1 MDIDLL
7 SKIVKEL
14 ILDNDEVALPGIGSF
29 IAEIVPSVFS
39 DKGYTINPPYRRL
52 SFRQKGS
59 GDENMVIDFYARC
72 NNIDTPTA
80 SRIIREFLEE
90 MRHVLETKKSI
101 VFPGLGKLRATKEN
115 YFFFVADEDLDI
127 YPEGFGLEPIS
138 LKTHEETPAEV
149 SATMAAL
156 RSILNPEEKEEE
168 AATAK
173 GEEKAAESDVETE
186 AESGRAGEPEEAAE
200 DDAEEATTAP
210 AEANAD
216 EAESNHEEA
225 KVNAADAKMEED
237 GTNASEAET
246 PTTGTEK
253 AAPAEANT
261 EEVEANV
268 NEPATEEVNE
278 PAEVNAPAEPTG
290 DNATSAGSNPLND
303 NDLAI
308 NAKTAENAGP
318 VENTEPEPAEVPM
331 PDNKAGVTRPATATT
346 TTSADTATTTTATT
360 AQATSQKPAGSK
372 TWQVI
377 KWTVIILVILAVTAL
392 LTFII
397 LAHIAPDFIDSIL
410 YTPEELEI
418 LNL

>member
-90 MRHVLETKKSI
+90 MRRVLETKKSI

-149 SATMAAL
+149 SATMAVL
-156 RSILNPEEKEEE
+156 RSILNPEEAET
-168 AATAK
+168 ATAETAK
-173 GEEKAAESDVETE
+173 AEEVN
-186 AESGRAGEPEEAAE
+186 RPEET
-200 DDAEEATTAP
+200 TTAP
-210 AEANAD
+210 AEAN
-216 EAESNHEEA
+216 
-225 KVNAADAKMEED
+225 
-237 GTNASEAET
+237 
-246 PTTGTEK
+246 
-253 AAPAEANT
+253 
-261 EEVEANV
+261 
-268 NEPATEEVNE
+268 VNE
-278 PAEVNAPAEPTG
+278 PAEVNAPAEQTE
-290 DNATSAGSNPLND
+290 DNATPAGDNPVNVND
-303 NDLAI
+303 VAA
-308 NAKTAENAGP
+308 NAKT
-318 VENTEPEPAEVPM
+318 VENTESE
-331 PDNKAGVTRPATATT
+331 
-346 TTSADTATTTTATT
+346 TSATT
-360 AQATSQKPAGSK
+360 ARTTSRKPAGSK

>member
-156 RSILNPEEKEEE
+156 RSILNPEEAETVTAETATEETATE
-168 AATAK
+168 ETATEETAK
-173 GEEKAAESDVETE
+173 AKEVN
-186 AESGRAGEPEEAAE
+186 RPEEATA
-200 DDAEEATTAP
+200 AP
-210 AEANAD
+210 AEGNAKEAVANQ
-216 EAESNHEEA
+216 EEA
-225 KVNAADAKMEED
+225 KVNAADAKMKED
-237 GTNASEAET
+237 GTNASETET
-246 PTTGTEK
+246 QTADTEE

-261 EEVEANV
+261 EEVEVNV
-268 NEPATEEVNE
+268 NEPVTEEVNE
-278 PAEVNAPAEPTG
+278 PAEVNAPAEQTE
-290 DNATSAGSNPLND
+290 DNATPSGDNPVND
-303 NDLAI
+303 NDLAA
-308 NAKTAENAGP
+308 NVETAEN
-318 VENTEPEPAEVPM
+318 TESE
-331 PDNKAGVTRPATATT
+331 TSATT
-346 TTSADTATTTTATT
+346 VQTTSR
-360 AQATSQKPAGSK
+360 KPAGSK

>member
-90 MRHVLETKKSI
+90 MRRVLETKKSI

-149 SATMAAL
+149 SATMAVL
-156 RSILNPEEKEEE
+156 RSILNPEEAET
-168 AATAK
+168 ATAETAK
-173 GEEKAAESDVETE
+173 AEEVN
-186 AESGRAGEPEEAAE
+186 RPEET
-200 DDAEEATTAP
+200 TTAP
-210 AEANAD
+210 AEANQ
-216 EAESNHEEA
+216 EEA

-237 GTNASEAET
+237 GTNASETET
-246 PTTGTEK
+246 QTTDTEE
-253 AAPAEANT
+253 AAPAEANA
-261 EEVEANV
+261 EEAEANV
-268 NEPATEEVNE
+268 NEPATEEVN
-278 PAEVNAPAEPTG
+278 APAEQTE
-290 DNATSAGSNPLND
+290 DNATPAGDNPVNV
-303 NDLAI
+303 NDLAT
-308 NAKTAENAGP
+308 NAKTAENAETA
-318 VENTEPEPAEVPM
+318 ENTESEPAEVPM
-331 PDNKAGVTRPATATT
+331 TDNKSGATMPATT
-346 TTSADTATTTTATT
+346 TTSTATT
-360 AQATSQKPAGSK
+360 ARTTSQKPAGSK

>member
-90 MRHVLETKKSI
+90 MRRVLETKKSI

-186 AESGRAGEPEEAAE
+186 AESGRADEPEEAAKDE
-200 DDAEEATTAP
+200 AEETTTAP
-210 AEANAD
+210 ADTNA
-216 EAESNHEEA
+216 EET
-225 KVNAADAKMEED
+225 DAKMAEAKA
-237 GTNASEAET
+237 NASETET
-246 PTTGTEK
+246 QTTDTEE

-261 EEVEANV
+261 EEVEVNV
-268 NEPATEEVNE
+268 NELATEEVNE
-278 PAEVNAPAEPTG
+278 PAEVNAPAEPTEDKATPSG
-290 DNATSAGSNPLND
+290 DNPVIV
-303 NDLAI
+303 NDLAA
-308 NAKTAENAGP
+308 NAETAENTKS
-318 VENTEPEPAEVPM
+318 ETS
-331 PDNKAGVTRPATATT
+331 ATT
-346 TTSADTATTTTATT
+346 V
-360 AQATSQKPAGSK
+360 QATSQKPAGSK

-377 KWTVIILVILAVTAL
+377 KWIVIILVILAVTAL

>member
-90 MRHVLETKKSI
+90 MRRVLETKKSI

-156 RSILNPEEKEEE
+156 RSILNPEE
-168 AATAK
+168 
-173 GEEKAAESDVETE
+173 AETVT
-186 AESGRAGEPEEAAE
+186 
-200 DDAEEATTAP
+200 EEATAAP
-210 AEANAD
+210 AEDNAKEAVANQ
-216 EAESNHEEA
+216 EEA

-237 GTNASEAET
+237 GTNANEAET
-246 PTTGTEK
+246 QTAGIEE

-261 EEVEANV
+261 EEVEADV

-278 PAEVNAPAEPTG
+278 PAEVNVPAEPTE
-290 DNATSAGSNPLND
+290 DNATPTGDNPVNINNLTAN
-303 NDLAI
+303 AKTGE
-308 NAKTAENAGP
+308 NAKTAENTKS
-318 VENTEPEPAEVPM
+318 ETAEVPM
-331 PDNKAGVTRPATATT
+331 TDNKSGATMPATT
-346 TTSADTATTTTATT
+346 TTSTATTV
-360 AQATSQKPAGSK
+360 QATSQKPAGSK

>member
-156 RSILNPEEKEEE
+156 RSILNPEEAETV
-168 AATAK
+168 TA
-173 GEEKAAESDVETE
+173 ETAE
-186 AESGRAGEPEEAAE
+186 
-200 DDAEEATTAP
+200 AEEATTAP

-216 EAESNHEEA
+216 EAEANQEEA

-237 GTNASEAET
+237 GTNASETETQTAET
-246 PTTGTEK
+246 EE

-261 EEVEANV
+261 EEVEVNV
-268 NEPATEEVNE
+268 NEPAK
-278 PAEVNAPAEPTG
+278 VNAPAEQTE
-290 DNATSAGSNPLND
+290 DNATPAGDNPVNI
-303 NDLAI
+303 NDLAA
-308 NAKTAENAGP
+308 NAKTAENAET
-318 VENTEPEPAEVPM
+318 VENTEPETAEVPM
-331 PDNKAGVTRPATATT
+331 TDNKSGATMPAATTTSTATT
-346 TTSADTATTTTATT
+346 V
-360 AQATSQKPAGSK
+360 QATSKKPAGSK

>member
-59 GDENMVIDFYARC
+59 GNENMVIDFYARC

-156 RSILNPEEKEEE
+156 RSILNPEEEIEE
-168 AATAK
+168 ANKPAETAEATN
-173 GEEKAAESDVETE
+173 
-186 AESGRAGEPEEAAE
+186 
-200 DDAEEATTAP
+200 AEEATTAP
-210 AEANAD
+210 AE
-216 EAESNHEEA
+216 
-225 KVNAADAKMEED
+225 VNAEVAETDPEKNEVNAEEADAKGAENEEE
-237 GTNASEAET
+237 TAEVNASETET
-246 PTTGTEK
+246 QTAGTEE

-261 EEVEANV
+261 EEVEV
-268 NEPATEEVNE
+268 NVNE

-290 DNATSAGSNPLND
+290 DNATPAGDNPVNV
-303 NDLAI
+303 NDLAA
-308 NAKTAENAGP
+308 NAETAENTKS
-318 VENTEPEPAEVPM
+318 ETAEVPM
-331 PDNKAGVTRPATATT
+331 TDNKSGATMPATT
-346 TTSADTATTTTATT
+346 TTSTATTV
-360 AQATSQKPAGSK
+360 QASSQKPAGSK

>member
-156 RSILNPEEKEEE
+156 RSILNPEEEIEE
-168 AATAK
+168 ANKPAETAEATN
-173 GEEKAAESDVETE
+173 
-186 AESGRAGEPEEAAE
+186 
-200 DDAEEATTAP
+200 AEEATTAP
-210 AEANAD
+210 SE
-216 EAESNHEEA
+216 
-225 KVNAADAKMEED
+225 VNAEVAETDQEKNEVNAEKADAKGAENEEETTE
-237 GTNASEAET
+237 TNASEAET
-246 PTTGTEK
+246 QTAGTAE

-261 EEVEANV
+261 EEVEVNA
-268 NEPATEEVNE
+268 NEPATEEINA

-290 DNATSAGSNPLND
+290 DNATPAGDNPVND
-303 NDLAI
+303 NDLAA
-308 NAKTAENAGP
+308 NVETAEN
-318 VENTEPEPAEVPM
+318 TESEPAEVPM
-331 PDNKAGVTRPATATT
+331 TDNKSGATMPATT
-346 TTSADTATTTTATT
+346 TTSTATTATT
-360 AQATSQKPAGSK
+360 VQASSQKPAGSK

>member
-173 GEEKAAESDVETE
+173 GEEKAAESRR
-186 AESGRAGEPEEAAE
+186 AEKPEEAAE
-200 DDAEEATTAP
+200 DEAEEATTAPAP

-216 EAESNHEEA
+216 EAEANHEEA

-237 GTNASEAET
+237 GTNASETET
-246 PTTGTEK
+246 QTTDTEE
-253 AAPAEANT
+253 AAPAEANI

-268 NEPATEEVNE
+268 NEPVTE
-278 PAEVNAPAEPTG
+278 EVNAPAEPTE
-290 DNATSAGSNPLND
+290 DNATPSGDNPVNV
-303 NDLAI
+303 NDLAA
-308 NAKTAENAGP
+308 NAKTVKNAGP
-318 VENTEPEPAEVPM
+318 AENTESKPAEVPM
-331 PDNKAGVTRPATATT
+331 TDNKSGATMPATT
-346 TTSADTATTTTATT
+346 TTSTATT

>member
-90 MRHVLETKKSI
+90 MRRVLETKKSI

-156 RSILNPEEKEEE
+156 RSILNPEEAETVTEE
-168 AATAK
+168 T
-173 GEEKAAESDVETE
+173 
-186 AESGRAGEPEEAAE
+186 
-200 DDAEEATTAP
+200 TTAP

-216 EAESNHEEA
+216 EAEANQEET

-237 GTNASEAET
+237 EANASETET
-246 PTTGTEK
+246 PTTNTEE
-253 AAPAEANT
+253 AAPADTNT
-261 EEVEANV
+261 EEAGANV
-268 NEPATEEVNE
+268 NEPATEEVN
-278 PAEVNAPAEPTG
+278 VPAEPTG
-290 DNATSAGSNPLND
+290 DNATLSGDNPVNV
-303 NDLAI
+303 NDLAA
-308 NAKTAENAGP
+308 NAETAEN
-318 VENTEPEPAEVPM
+318 TKSEPAEVPM
-331 PDNKAGVTRPATATT
+331 TDNKSGATMPATT
-346 TTSADTATTTTATT
+346 TTSTATT

-397 LAHIAPDFIDSIL
+397 LAHIAPDFIDTIL

>member
-52 SFRQKGS
+52 SFRQKES
-59 GDENMVIDFYARC
+59 GDENMLIDFYARC

-156 RSILNPEEKEEE
+156 RSILNPEEEIEE
-168 AATAK
+168 ANKPAETAEATN
-173 GEEKAAESDVETE
+173 
-186 AESGRAGEPEEAAE
+186 
-200 DDAEEATTAP
+200 AEEATTAP
-210 AEANAD
+210 SE
-216 EAESNHEEA
+216 
-225 KVNAADAKMEED
+225 VNAEVAETDQEKNEVNAEKADAKGAENEEETTE
-237 GTNASEAET
+237 TNASEAET
-246 PTTGTEK
+246 QTAGTAE

-261 EEVEANV
+261 EEVEVNT
-268 NEPATEEVNE
+268 NEPATEEINA

-290 DNATSAGSNPLND
+290 DNATPAGDNPVNV
-303 NDLAI
+303 NDLAA
-308 NAKTAENAGP
+308 NAKTAKNAET
-318 VENTEPEPAEVPM
+318 VENTESEPAEVPM
-331 PDNKAGVTRPATATT
+331 TDDKSGATMPATT
-346 TTSADTATTTTATT
+346 TTSTATT

>member
-90 MRHVLETKKSI
+90 MRRVLETKKSI

-149 SATMAAL
+149 SATMAVL
-156 RSILNPEEKEEE
+156 RSILNPEEAET
-168 AATAK
+168 ATAETAK
-173 GEEKAAESDVETE
+173 AEEVN
-186 AESGRAGEPEEAAE
+186 RPEET
-200 DDAEEATTAP
+200 TTAP
-210 AEANAD
+210 AEANQ
-216 EAESNHEEA
+216 EEA

-237 GTNASEAET
+237 GTNASETET
-246 PTTGTEK
+246 QTTDTEE
-253 AAPAEANT
+253 AAPAEANA
-261 EEVEANV
+261 EEAEANV
-268 NEPATEEVNE
+268 NEPAEQTE
-278 PAEVNAPAEPTG
+278 
-290 DNATSAGSNPLND
+290 DNATPAGDNPVNV
-303 NDLAI
+303 NDLAA
-308 NAKTAENAGP
+308 NAETVDNAGPAENA
-318 VENTEPEPAEVPM
+318 EPEPAEVPM
-331 PDNKAGVTRPATATT
+331 TDNKSGATMPATT
-346 TTSADTATTTTATT
+346 TTSTTTTART
-360 AQATSQKPAGSK
+360 TSQKPAGSK

>member
-90 MRHVLETKKSI
+90 MRRVLETKKSI

-186 AESGRAGEPEEAAE
+186 AESGRAEEPEEAAE
-200 DDAEEATTAP
+200 DEAEEATTAP
-210 AEANAD
+210 AN
-216 EAESNHEEA
+216 
-225 KVNAADAKMEED
+225 
-237 GTNASEAET
+237 T
-246 PTTGTEK
+246 
-253 AAPAEANT
+253 NT

-268 NEPATEEVNE
+268 NEPATEEANE
-278 PAEVNAPAEPTG
+278 PAEVNIPAEPTG
-290 DNATSAGSNPLND
+290 DNAMPAGDNPVND
-303 NDLAI
+303 NDLAA
-308 NAKTAENAGP
+308 NAETAENTKS
-318 VENTEPEPAEVPM
+318 ETS
-331 PDNKAGVTRPATATT
+331 TT
-346 TTSADTATTTTATT
+346 TG
-360 AQATSQKPAGSK
+360 QATSQKPAGSK

>member
-156 RSILNPEEKEEE
+156 RSILNPEETET
-168 AATAK
+168 ATA
-173 GEEKAAESDVETE
+173 ETAE
-186 AESGRAGEPEEAAE
+186 AETVT
-200 DDAEEATTAP
+200 EEATAAP

-216 EAESNHEEA
+216 EAEANQEEA

-246 PTTGTEK
+246 QTAGTEE

-268 NEPATEEVNE
+268 NESATE
-278 PAEVNAPAEPTG
+278 EVNAPAEPTS
-290 DNATSAGSNPLND
+290 DNATPSGDNPVNV
-303 NDLAI
+303 NDLAA
-308 NAKTAENAGP
+308 NAETAEN
-318 VENTEPEPAEVPM
+318 TESKPAEVPM
-331 PDNKAGVTRPATATT
+331 TDNKSGATMPATT
-346 TTSADTATTTTATT
+346 TTSTATT

>member
-90 MRHVLETKKSI
+90 MRRVLETKKSI

-156 RSILNPEEKEEE
+156 RSILNPEEAETVTEE
-168 AATAK
+168 TAK
-173 GEEKAAESDVETE
+173 
-186 AESGRAGEPEEAAE
+186 
-200 DDAEEATTAP
+200 AEEV
-210 AEANAD
+210 
-216 EAESNHEEA
+216 

-246 PTTGTEK
+246 PTTDTEE
-253 AAPAEANT
+253 AAPAEANA
-261 EEVEANV
+261 EEAEANV

-290 DNATSAGSNPLND
+290 DKAMPAGDNPVND
-303 NDLAI
+303 NDLAA
-308 NAKTAENAGP
+308 NAETAEK
-318 VENTEPEPAEVPM
+318 TESEPAEVPM
-331 PDNKAGVTRPATATT
+331 TDNKSGATMPATTTATATT
-346 TTSADTATTTTATT
+346 ATGTTTTTVQT
-360 AQATSQKPAGSK
+360 TSQKPAGSK
-372 TWQVI
+372 TWQAI

>member
-156 RSILNPEEKEEE
+156 RSILNPEEAET
-168 AATAK
+168 ATAETAK
-173 GEEKAAESDVETE
+173 AEEVN
-186 AESGRAGEPEEAAE
+186 RPEET
-200 DDAEEATTAP
+200 TTAP
-210 AEANAD
+210 AEAN
-216 EAESNHEEA
+216 EEEA

-237 GTNASEAET
+237 GTNASETET
-246 PTTGTEK
+246 QTTDTEE
-253 AAPAEANT
+253 AAPAEANA
-261 EEVEANV
+261 EEAEAN
-268 NEPATEEVNE
+268 VNE
-278 PAEVNAPAEPTG
+278 PAEVNAPAEPTE
-290 DNATSAGSNPLND
+290 DNATPAGDNPVNV
-303 NDLAI
+303 NDLAA
-308 NAKTAENAGP
+308 NAKT
-318 VENTEPEPAEVPM
+318 VENTKSE
-331 PDNKAGVTRPATATT
+331 TSATT
-346 TTSADTATTTTATT
+346 IRTTSR
-360 AQATSQKPAGSK
+360 KPAGSK
-372 TWQVI
+372 TWQAI

>member
-52 SFRQKGS
+52 SFRQIGS

-90 MRHVLETKKSI
+90 MRRVLETKKSI

-138 LKTHEETPAEV
+138 LKTHEETPTEV

-156 RSILNPEEKEEE
+156 RSILNPEEAETV
-168 AATAK
+168 TA
-173 GEEKAAESDVETE
+173 E
-186 AESGRAGEPEEAAE
+186 AEET
-200 DDAEEATTAP
+200 TTAP

-216 EAESNHEEA
+216 EAEANQEKNEVNDEE
-225 KVNAADAKMEED
+225 ADAKGAENEEE
-237 GTNASEAET
+237 TAEANASEAEPQT
-246 PTTGTEK
+246 AGTEE

-261 EEVEANV
+261 EEVEVNV
-268 NEPATEEVNE
+268 NEPVTEEVNE
-278 PAEVNAPAEPTG
+278 PAEVNAPAKPTG
-290 DNATSAGSNPLND
+290 DNATPAGDNPVNV
-303 NDLAI
+303 NDLAA
-308 NAKTAENAGP
+308 NAKTAENAETA
-318 VENTEPEPAEVPM
+318 ENTKSEPAEVPM
-331 PDNKAGVTRPATATT
+331 TDDKSGATIPATT
-346 TTSADTATTTTATT
+346 TTSTATT

-397 LAHIAPDFIDSIL
+397 LAHIAPDFIDTIL

>member
-90 MRHVLETKKSI
+90 MRRVLETKKSI

-156 RSILNPEEKEEE
+156 RSILNPEEAETV
-168 AATAK
+168 TA
-173 GEEKAAESDVETE
+173 E
-186 AESGRAGEPEEAAE
+186 
-200 DDAEEATTAP
+200 TTAAS

-216 EAESNHEEA
+216 EAEANQEEV

-237 GTNASEAET
+237 GTNASETET
-246 PTTGTEK
+246 QTTDTEE
-253 AAPAEANT
+253 AAPAEANA
-261 EEVEANV
+261 EEAEANV
-268 NEPATEEVNE
+268 NEPATEEVNA
-278 PAEVNAPAEPTG
+278 PAEVNVPAEQTE
-290 DNATSAGSNPLND
+290 DNATPAGDDPVNV
-303 NDLAI
+303 NDLAA
-308 NAKTAENAGP
+308 NAKT
-318 VENTEPEPAEVPM
+318 VENTESE
-331 PDNKAGVTRPATATT
+331 
-346 TTSADTATTTTATT
+346 TSATT
-360 AQATSQKPAGSK
+360 ARTTSQKPAGSK

-377 KWTVIILVILAVTAL
+377 KWTVIILMILAVTAL

>member
-90 MRHVLETKKSI
+90 MRRVLETKKSI

-149 SATMAAL
+149 SATMAVL
-156 RSILNPEEKEEE
+156 RSILNPEEAET
-168 AATAK
+168 ATAETAK
-173 GEEKAAESDVETE
+173 AEEVN
-186 AESGRAGEPEEAAE
+186 RPEET
-200 DDAEEATTAP
+200 TTAP
-210 AEANAD
+210 AEANQ
-216 EAESNHEEA
+216 EEA
-225 KVNAADAKMEED
+225 TVNAADAKMEED
-237 GTNASEAET
+237 GTNASETET
-246 PTTGTEK
+246 QTTDTEE
-253 AAPAEANT
+253 AAPAEANA
-261 EEVEANV
+261 EEAEAN
-268 NEPATEEVNE
+268 VNE
-278 PAEVNAPAEPTG
+278 PAEVNAPAEQTE
-290 DNATSAGSNPLND
+290 DNATPAGDNPVNV
-303 NDLAI
+303 NDLAA
-308 NAKTAENAGP
+308 NAKTVENAGP
-318 VENTEPEPAEVPM
+318 AENTKSEPAEVPM
-331 PDNKAGVTRPATATT
+331 TDNKSGATMPATT
-346 TTSADTATTTTATT
+346 TTSTATTV
-360 AQATSQKPAGSK
+360 QDTSQKPAGSK

>member
-90 MRHVLETKKSI
+90 MRRVLETKKSI

-156 RSILNPEEKEEE
+156 RSILNPEEAETVTEE
-168 AATAK
+168 TAK
-173 GEEKAAESDVETE
+173 AEEVN
-186 AESGRAGEPEEAAE
+186 RQ
-200 DDAEEATTAP
+200 EEATAAP

-216 EAESNHEEA
+216 EAEANQEEA
-225 KVNAADAKMEED
+225 KVNAVDAKMKED

-246 PTTGTEK
+246 QTTDTEE

-261 EEVEANV
+261 EDVEVN
-268 NEPATEEVNE
+268 VNE
-278 PAEVNAPAEPTG
+278 PAEVNVPAEPTG
-290 DNATSAGSNPLND
+290 GNAMPAGDNPVNV
-303 NDLAI
+303 NDLAA
-308 NAKTAENAGP
+308 NAETVKNAGP
-318 VENTEPEPAEVPM
+318 AENTKSEPAEVPM
-331 PDNKAGVTRPATATT
+331 TDNKSGATMPATT
-346 TTSADTATTTTATT
+346 TTSTATTV
-360 AQATSQKPAGSK
+360 QATSQKPAGSK

>member
-90 MRHVLETKKSI
+90 MRHALETKKSI

-156 RSILNPEEKEEE
+156 RSILNPEEAETETQTTDTEE
-168 AATAK
+168 A
-173 GEEKAAESDVETE
+173 
-186 AESGRAGEPEEAAE
+186 
-200 DDAEEATTAP
+200 AP
-210 AEANAD
+210 AEANA
-216 EAESNHEEA
+216 EEA
-225 KVNAADAKMEED
+225 
-237 GTNASEAET
+237 
-246 PTTGTEK
+246 
-253 AAPAEANT
+253 
-261 EEVEANV
+261 EANV
-268 NEPATEEVNE
+268 NEPATEEVN
-278 PAEVNAPAEPTG
+278 APAEQTE
-290 DNATSAGSNPLND
+290 DNATPAGDDPVNV
-303 NDLAI
+303 NDLAA
-308 NAKTAENAGP
+308 NAKT
-318 VENTEPEPAEVPM
+318 VENTESEPAEVPM
-331 PDNKAGVTRPATATT
+331 TDNKSGATMPATT
-346 TTSADTATTTTATT
+346 TART
-360 AQATSQKPAGSK
+360 TSQKPAGSK

>member
-90 MRHVLETKKSI
+90 MRRVLETKKSI

-156 RSILNPEEKEEE
+156 RSILNPEEETEE
-168 AATAK
+168 ANKPAETAEATN
-173 GEEKAAESDVETE
+173 
-186 AESGRAGEPEEAAE
+186 
-200 DDAEEATTAP
+200 AEEATAAPAEVNAEVAETDQEKNEVNAEEADAKGAENEEETAEANASETESQTTETEEGAP
-210 AEANAD
+210 AEANA
-216 EAESNHEEA
+216 
-225 KVNAADAKMEED
+225 
-237 GTNASEAET
+237 
-246 PTTGTEK
+246 
-253 AAPAEANT
+253 
-261 EEVEANV
+261 

-290 DNATSAGSNPLND
+290 DNATPAGDNPVNV
-303 NDLAI
+303 NDLAD
-308 NAKTAENAGP
+308 NVEATVNAGP
-318 VENTEPEPAEVPM
+318 AENTEPEP
-331 PDNKAGVTRPATATT
+331 TT
-346 TTSADTATTTTATT
+346 TTVQT
-360 AQATSQKPAGSK
+360 TSQKPAGSK

>member
-156 RSILNPEEKEEE
+156 RSILNPEKKEEE

-173 GEEKAAESDVETE
+173 GEEKAAES
-186 AESGRAGEPEEAAE
+186 GRAEEPEEAAE
-200 DDAEEATTAP
+200 
-210 AEANAD
+210 EANAD
-216 EAESNHEEA
+216 EAEANHEEA
-225 KVNAADAKMEED
+225 KVNAADAKMKED
-237 GTNASEAET
+237 GTNASETET
-246 PTTGTEK
+246 QTAGTEE

-268 NEPATEEVNE
+268 NEPATEEVNA
-278 PAEVNAPAEPTG
+278 PAEVNVPAEPAE
-290 DNATSAGSNPLND
+290 DNATPAGDNPVNV
-303 NDLAI
+303 NDLAA
-308 NAKTAENAGP
+308 NAETAEN
-318 VENTEPEPAEVPM
+318 TESKPAEVPM
-331 PDNKAGVTRPATATT
+331 TDNKPGATMPATT
-346 TTSADTATTTTATT
+346 TTSTATT

>member
-90 MRHVLETKKSI
+90 MRRVLETKKSI

-156 RSILNPEEKEEE
+156 RSILNPEEAETETEE
-168 AATAK
+168 TAK
-173 GEEKAAESDVETE
+173 AEEVN
-186 AESGRAGEPEEAAE
+186 RPEEATA
-200 DDAEEATTAP
+200 AP
-210 AEANAD
+210 AEDNAK
-216 EAESNHEEA
+216 EAVTNQEEA

-237 GTNASEAET
+237 GINASETET
-246 PTTGTEK
+246 QTAGTEE

-261 EEVEANV
+261 EEVEV
-268 NEPATEEVNE
+268 NVNE
-278 PAEVNAPAEPTG
+278 PAEVNAPAEQTE
-290 DNATSAGSNPLND
+290 DNATPAGDNPVNV
-303 NDLAI
+303 NDLAA
-308 NAKTAENAGP
+308 NAETAEN
-318 VENTEPEPAEVPM
+318 TKSEPAEVPM
-331 PDNKAGVTRPATATT
+331 TDNKSGATMPATT
-346 TTSADTATTTTATT
+346 TTSTATT
-360 AQATSQKPAGSK
+360 AHATSQKPAGSK

>member
-52 SFRQKGS
+52 SFRPKGS

-156 RSILNPEEKEEE
+156 RSILNPEEAETATEE
-168 AATAK
+168 TAK
-173 GEEKAAESDVETE
+173 AEEVN
-186 AESGRAGEPEEAAE
+186 RPEEATA
-200 DDAEEATTAP
+200 AP
-210 AEANAD
+210 AEDNAD
-216 EAESNHEEA
+216 EAEANQEEA
-225 KVNAADAKMEED
+225 KVNAADAKMEEG
-237 GTNASEAET
+237 GTNASEAEL
-246 PTTGTEK
+246 PTTDTEE
-253 AAPAEANT
+253 AAPADTNT
-261 EEVEANV
+261 EEVETNV

-278 PAEVNAPAEPTG
+278 PAEVNAPEEPTG
-290 DNATSAGSNPLND
+290 DKAMPAGDNPVND
-303 NDLAI
+303 NDLAA
-308 NAKTAENAGP
+308 NAETAEN
-318 VENTEPEPAEVPM
+318 TKSEPAEVPM
-331 PDNKAGVTRPATATT
+331 TDNKSGATMPATT
-346 TTSADTATTTTATT
+346 TTSTTTTV
-360 AQATSQKPAGSK
+360 QASSQKPAGSK

>member
-52 SFRQKGS
+52 SFRQKAS

-90 MRHVLETKKSI
+90 MRRVLETKKSI

-156 RSILNPEEKEEE
+156 RSILNPEEAETETEE
-168 AATAK
+168 TAK
-173 GEEKAAESDVETE
+173 AEEVN
-186 AESGRAGEPEEAAE
+186 RPEEATA
-200 DDAEEATTAP
+200 AP
-210 AEANAD
+210 AEDNAKEAVANQ
-216 EAESNHEEA
+216 EEA
-225 KVNAADAKMEED
+225 KVNAADAKMKED
-237 GTNASEAET
+237 GINASEAET
-246 PTTGTEK
+246 QTTGTEE

-261 EEVEANV
+261 EEVEVNV
-268 NEPATEEVNE
+268 NEPATEKVNE

-290 DNATSAGSNPLND
+290 DNATPSGDNPVNV
-303 NDLAI
+303 NDLAA
-308 NAKTAENAGP
+308 NAKT
-318 VENTEPEPAEVPM
+318 VENTKSE
-331 PDNKAGVTRPATATT
+331 TSATT
-346 TTSADTATTTTATT
+346 VRTTSR
-360 AQATSQKPAGSK
+360 KPAGSK

>member
-156 RSILNPEEKEEE
+156 RSILNPEE
-168 AATAK
+168 
-173 GEEKAAESDVETE
+173 AETVT
-186 AESGRAGEPEEAAE
+186 
-200 DDAEEATTAP
+200 EEATAAP
-210 AEANAD
+210 AEDNAKEAVANQ
-216 EAESNHEEA
+216 EEA

-237 GTNASEAET
+237 GTNANEAET
-246 PTTGTEK
+246 QTAGIEE

-261 EEVEANV
+261 EEVEADV

-278 PAEVNAPAEPTG
+278 PAEVNVPAEPTE
-290 DNATSAGSNPLND
+290 DNATPTGDNPVNVNNLTAN
-303 NDLAI
+303 AKTGE
-308 NAKTAENAGP
+308 NAKTAENTKS
-318 VENTEPEPAEVPM
+318 ETAEVPM
-331 PDNKAGVTRPATATT
+331 TDNKSGATMPATT
-346 TTSADTATTTTATT
+346 TTSTATTV
-360 AQATSQKPAGSK
+360 QATSQKPAGSK

-397 LAHIAPDFIDSIL
+397 LAHIAPDFIDTIL

>member
-173 GEEKAAESDVETE
+173 GEEKAAES
-186 AESGRAGEPEEAAE
+186 GRAEEPEEPEEAEEAK
-200 DDAEEATTAP
+200 AEEATTAP

-216 EAESNHEEA
+216 EAEANQEEA
-225 KVNAADAKMEED
+225 KVNAADAKMKED
-237 GTNASEAET
+237 GTNASETET
-246 PTTGTEK
+246 QTEGTEE
-253 AAPAEANT
+253 AASAEANT
-261 EEVEANV
+261 EEVEVNA
-268 NEPATEEVNE
+268 NEPATEEANE
-278 PAEVNAPAEPTG
+278 PVEVNAPAEPTE
-290 DNATSAGSNPLND
+290 DNATPSGDNPVNV
-303 NDLAI
+303 NDLAA
-308 NAKTAENAGP
+308 NAETVKNAGP
-318 VENTEPEPAEVPM
+318 AENTKSET
-331 PDNKAGVTRPATATT
+331 NATT
-346 TTSADTATTTTATT
+346 V
-360 AQATSQKPAGSK
+360 QATSQKPAGSK

>member
-14 ILDNDEVALPGIGSF
+14 IQDNDEVALPGIGSF

-156 RSILNPEEKEEE
+156 RSILNPEEAEMV
-168 AATAK
+168 TA
-173 GEEKAAESDVETE
+173 ETAE
-186 AESGRAGEPEEAAE
+186 
-200 DDAEEATTAP
+200 AEEATTAP
-210 AEANAD
+210 AEANAE
-216 EAESNHEEA
+216 EAEANQEEA
-225 KVNAADAKMEED
+225 KVNAADAKMKED
-237 GTNASEAET
+237 GTNASETET
-246 PTTGTEK
+246 QTTGTEE

-261 EEVEANV
+261 EEVEV
-268 NEPATEEVNE
+268 NVNE
-278 PAEVNAPAEPTG
+278 PAEVNAPAEQTEDNAMPSG
-290 DNATSAGSNPLND
+290 DNPVNV
-303 NDLAI
+303 NDLAA
-308 NAKTAENAGP
+308 NAETVKNAGP
-318 VENTEPEPAEVPM
+318 AENTKSETAEVPM
-331 PDNKAGVTRPATATT
+331 TDNKSGATMPATT
-346 TTSADTATTTTATT
+346 TTSTATT
-360 AQATSQKPAGSK
+360 AHATSQKPAGNK

-397 LAHIAPDFIDSIL
+397 LAHIAPDFIDTIL

>member
-14 ILDNDEVALPGIGSF
+14 ILGNDEVALPGIGSF

-90 MRHVLETKKSI
+90 MRRVLETKKSI

-156 RSILNPEEKEEE
+156 RSILNPEE
-168 AATAK
+168 
-173 GEEKAAESDVETE
+173 
-186 AESGRAGEPEEAAE
+186 
-200 DDAEEATTAP
+200 AEEATTAP
-210 AEANAD
+210 AEVNA
-216 EAESNHEEA
+216 EVAESNQAENE
-225 KVNAADAKMEED
+225 VNAEEADAKGAENEEE
-237 GTNASEAET
+237 TAEANASEAET
-246 PTTGTEK
+246 QTTDTEE

-261 EEVEANV
+261 EEVEV

-278 PAEVNAPAEPTG
+278 PAEVNATAEPTG
-290 DNATSAGSNPLND
+290 DNATPSGDNPLNV
-303 NDLAI
+303 NDLAV
-308 NAKTAENAGP
+308 NAKAAGNVETAEN
-318 VENTEPEPAEVPM
+318 TESEPAEVPM
-331 PDNKAGVTRPATATT
+331 TDNKAGATVPAT
-346 TTSADTATTTTATT
+346 TSTSTATTATT
-360 AQATSQKPAGSK
+360 AQTTSQKPAGSK

-377 KWTVIILVILAVTAL
+377 KWTVIILVMLAVTAL

>member
-173 GEEKAAESDVETE
+173 GEEKAAESDVETK
-186 AESGRAGEPEEAAE
+186 AESGRAEEPEEAAE
-200 DDAEEATTAP
+200 DEAEEATTAP
-210 AEANAD
+210 ANTNQEEDEANA
-216 EAESNHEEA
+216 
-225 KVNAADAKMEED
+225 
-237 GTNASEAET
+237 SETET
-246 PTTGTEK
+246 PTTNTEE
-253 AAPAEANT
+253 AAPADTNT
-261 EEVEANV
+261 EEAGVNV
-268 NEPATEEVNE
+268 NEPATEEANTE
-278 PAEVNAPAEPTG
+278 EVNAPAEQTE
-290 DNATSAGSNPLND
+290 DNATPSGDNPVNV
-303 NDLAI
+303 NDLAA
-308 NAKTAENAGP
+308 NAETVENAGP
-318 VENTEPEPAEVPM
+318 AENTESEPAEVPM
-331 PDNKAGVTRPATATT
+331 TDNKSGTTMPATT
-346 TTSADTATTTTATT
+346 TTSTATTV
-360 AQATSQKPAGSK
+360 QATSQKPAGSK

-397 LAHIAPDFIDSIL
+397 LAHIAPDFIDAIL

>member
-80 SRIIREFLEE
+80 SRIIREFMEE
-90 MRHVLETKKSI
+90 MRRVLETKKSI

-156 RSILNPEEKEEE
+156 RSILNPEEAETV
-168 AATAK
+168 TA
-173 GEEKAAESDVETE
+173 E
-186 AESGRAGEPEEAAE
+186 
-200 DDAEEATTAP
+200 AEEATTAP
-210 AEANAD
+210 AEANAE
-216 EAESNHEEA
+216 EAEANHEEA
-225 KVNAADAKMEED
+225 RVNAADAKMEED
-237 GTNASEAET
+237 GTNASEMETQTTDTAE
-246 PTTGTEK
+246 

-261 EEVEANV
+261 EEVDAN
-268 NEPATEEVNE
+268 VNE
-278 PAEVNAPAEPTG
+278 PAEVNAPAEQTE
-290 DNATSAGSNPLND
+290 DNATPAGDNPVNV
-303 NDLAI
+303 NDLAA
-308 NAKTAENAGP
+308 NAEIVENAGP
-318 VENTEPEPAEVPM
+318 AENTESESAEVPM
-331 PDNKAGVTRPATATT
+331 TDNKSGATMPATT
-346 TTSADTATTTTATT
+346 TTSTATT
-360 AQATSQKPAGSK
+360 AQTTSQKPAGSK

-377 KWTVIILVILAVTAL
+377 KWIVIILVILAVTAL

-397 LAHIAPDFIDSIL
+397 LAHIAPDFIDTIL

>member
-156 RSILNPEEKEEE
+156 RSILNPEEAETETEE
-168 AATAK
+168 TAK
-173 GEEKAAESDVETE
+173 AEEVN
-186 AESGRAGEPEEAAE
+186 RPEEATA
-200 DDAEEATTAP
+200 AP
-210 AEANAD
+210 AEDNAKEAVANQ
-216 EAESNHEEA
+216 EEA

-237 GTNASEAET
+237 GTNASETET
-246 PTTGTEK
+246 QTAGIEE

-261 EEVEANV
+261 EEVEADV

-278 PAEVNAPAEPTG
+278 PAEVNAPAEQTE
-290 DNATSAGSNPLND
+290 DNATPSGDNPVNV
-303 NDLAI
+303 NDLAA
-308 NAKTAENAGP
+308 NAETDGNAETAEN
-318 VENTEPEPAEVPM
+318 TKSEPAEVPM
-331 PDNKAGVTRPATATT
+331 TDDKSGATMPATT
-346 TTSADTATTTTATT
+346 TTSTATT

-377 KWTVIILVILAVTAL
+377 KWTLIILVILAVTAL

-397 LAHIAPDFIDSIL
+397 LAHIAPDFIDTIL

>member
-80 SRIIREFLEE
+80 SRIIREFMEE
-90 MRHVLETKKSI
+90 MRRVLETKKSI

-156 RSILNPEEKEEE
+156 RSILNPEEAETVTEE
-168 AATAK
+168 TAK
-173 GEEKAAESDVETE
+173 AEEVN
-186 AESGRAGEPEEAAE
+186 RPEEATA
-200 DDAEEATTAP
+200 AP
-210 AEANAD
+210 AESNAKEAVANQ
-216 EAESNHEEA
+216 EEA
-225 KVNAADAKMEED
+225 KVNAADAKTVED
-237 GTNASEAET
+237 GTNASETET
-246 PTTGTEK
+246 QTAGTEE

-331 PDNKAGVTRPATATT
+331 TDNKSGATMPATT
-346 TTSADTATTTTATT
+346 TTSTTTTV
-360 AQATSQKPAGSK
+360 QATSQKPAGSK

>member
-156 RSILNPEEKEEE
+156 RSILNPEEAETV
-168 AATAK
+168 TA
-173 GEEKAAESDVETE
+173 ETAE
-186 AESGRAGEPEEAAE
+186 
-200 DDAEEATTAP
+200 AEEATTAP

-216 EAESNHEEA
+216 EAEANQEEA

-237 GTNASEAET
+237 GTNASETETQTAET
-246 PTTGTEK
+246 EE

-261 EEVEANV
+261 EEVEVNV
-268 NEPATEEVNE
+268 NEPAK
-278 PAEVNAPAEPTG
+278 VNAPAEQTE
-290 DNATSAGSNPLND
+290 DNATPAGDNPVNI
-303 NDLAI
+303 NDLAA
-308 NAKTAENAGP
+308 NAKTAENAET
-318 VENTEPEPAEVPM
+318 VENTEPETAEVPM
-331 PDNKAGVTRPATATT
+331 TDNKSGATMPATT
-346 TTSADTATTTTATT
+346 TTSTATTV
-360 AQATSQKPAGSK
+360 QATSQKPAGSK
-372 TWQVI
+372 IWQVI

>member
-29 IAEIVPSVFS
+29 IAEIIPSVFS

-90 MRHVLETKKSI
+90 MRRVLETKKSI

-156 RSILNPEEKEEE
+156 RSILNPEEAETVTEE
-168 AATAK
+168 TAK
-173 GEEKAAESDVETE
+173 AEEVN
-186 AESGRAGEPEEAAE
+186 RPEEITA
-200 DDAEEATTAP
+200 AP
-210 AEANAD
+210 AESNAKEAVANQ
-216 EAESNHEEA
+216 EEA

-246 PTTGTEK
+246 PTTDTEE
-253 AAPAEANT
+253 AAPADTNT
-261 EEVEANV
+261 EEVEVNV

-290 DNATSAGSNPLND
+290 GNATPAGDNPVNV
-303 NDLAI
+303 NDLAA
-308 NAKTAENAGP
+308 NAKTAE
-318 VENTEPEPAEVPM
+318 
-331 PDNKAGVTRPATATT
+331 DTT
-346 TTSADTATTTTATT
+346 TTTV
-360 AQATSQKPAGSK
+360 QATSRKPAGNK

-377 KWTVIILVILAVTAL
+377 KWTVIILVILAVTTL

-397 LAHIAPDFIDSIL
+397 LAHITPDFIDSIL